1 MNKRKKKLLDAI
13 RRGDANQVRK
23 HAKRFEDVDE
33 IRDES
38 GWTALVL
45 AVHLGHAA
53 VVEALLEVGADPL
66 LRASRRASPWRLA
79 VDRSLPVVKVLA
91 KAVDVNAPLDEFG
104 NTPLMMAARECR
116 ADIVEVLL
124 EFGADP
130 HAQTPLGTTALGWAE
145 HEPEDVIPGEENC
158 PSWRQR
164 TIDVLKTA
172 LEGSRRGAP
181 G

>member
-23 HAKRFEDVDE
+23 QAKRVEDVDQ
-33 IRDES
+33 IRDKS
-38 GWTALVL
+38 GWTALRL
-45 AVHLGHAA
+45 AVYLGHAA
-53 VVEALLEVGADPL
+53 VVEALVAAGADPT
-66 LRASRRASPWRLA
+66 LRASRRASAWRLA

-91 KAVDVNAPLDEFG
+91 KAVDVNAPLDTFG
-104 NTPLMMAARECR
+104 NTPLMMAASECR

-130 HAQTPLGTTALGWAE
+130 HAQTPLGTTALDWAE

-158 PSWRQR
+158 PIWRQR
-164 TIDVLKTA
+164 TVDVLKAAMEASQSSNT
-172 LEGSRRGAP
+172 P
-181 G
+181 